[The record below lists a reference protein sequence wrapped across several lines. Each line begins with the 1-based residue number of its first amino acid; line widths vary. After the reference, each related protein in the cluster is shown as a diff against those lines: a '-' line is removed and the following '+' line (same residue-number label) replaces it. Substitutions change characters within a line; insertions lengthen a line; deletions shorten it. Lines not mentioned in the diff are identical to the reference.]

1 MQKQLYPPT
10 SEPRKV
16 YFGKL
21 AQSYLSAC
29 KCPFCDTHLDYGHTF
44 QQEDGRQG
52 GLMECDRCNIRFAWI
67 DSPFE
72 CEIQEIQK
80 PHVNSILTGQ
90 AYIQK
95 QQHPPTDQQEIIIT
109 NEQIRVKFPAL
120 YDWATYSK
128 TDPKEIIR
136 QSKERESLILQG
148 SRSTPNSP
156 TLERR

>member
-1 MQKQLYPPT
+1 MQKELYPPT

-21 AQSYLSAC
+21 AQSYLSQG
-29 KCPFCDTHLDYGHTF
+29 KCPFCDTDLSYGHTF

-72 CEIQEIQK
+72 CEIQDIEKPQVNSTLTAQAFIQK
-80 PHVNSILTGQ
+80 EQYPPPVNQGIRL
-90 AYIQK
+90 
-95 QQHPPTDQQEIIIT
+95 T
-109 NEQIRVKFPAL
+109 NEELRVMFPAL
-120 YDWATYSK
+120 YEWATYSK

-136 QSKERESLILQG
+136 QSKERERLILQG

-156 TLERR
+156 TLEHR